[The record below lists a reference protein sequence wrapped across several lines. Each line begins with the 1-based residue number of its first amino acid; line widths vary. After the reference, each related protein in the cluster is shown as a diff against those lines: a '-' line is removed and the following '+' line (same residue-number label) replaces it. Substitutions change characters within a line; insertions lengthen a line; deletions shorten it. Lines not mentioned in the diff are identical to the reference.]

1 MFTIILKESG
11 GYVWQYLGMSV
22 YHPKNRMRIVS

>member
-11 GYVWQYLGMSV
+11 GCIWQYLGMSV
-22 YHPKNRMRIVS
+22 YRPKNRMRIVS